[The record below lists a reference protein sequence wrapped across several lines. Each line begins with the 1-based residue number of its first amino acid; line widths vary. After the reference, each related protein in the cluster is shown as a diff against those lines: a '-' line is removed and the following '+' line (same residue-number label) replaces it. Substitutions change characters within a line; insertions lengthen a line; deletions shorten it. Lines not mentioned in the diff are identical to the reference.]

1 MSRITVLVVDDHAL
15 FRRGLVEVLAEESDI
30 EVVGEAADGHEAIE
44 KAASLRP
51 DVVFMDLNMPG
62 QDGIT
67 STAYLTQRW
76 PDMKVL
82 ILTVSEEPSDLFD
95 VLRVGA
101 RGYVVKTASTVEIA
115 DALRQVH
122 QGWVV
127 LSPAMAPRFLAD
139 LAQPSG
145 PRPAP
150 QSAQGKEAAAWQLT
164 NRELEVL
171 QLVARHLSNVE
182 VASAL
187 VISENTVKT
196 HIKSILSKLQAKS
209 RREAL
214 VQAER
219 FGLLEDNPE
228 DTFRRRR

>member
-82 ILTVSEEPSDLFD
+82 ILTVSEDPSDLFD

-127 LSPAMAPRFLAD
+127 LSPAMAPRFLSD

-150 QSAQGKEAAAWQLT
+150 QSAQGDEAATWQLT

-182 VASAL
+182 VATAL
-187 VISENTVKT
+187 MISENTVKT

-214 VQAER
+214 AQAER

-228 DTFRRRR
+228 DAARRRR

>member
-15 FRRGLVEVLAEESDI
+15 FRRGLIEVLAEESDI

-145 PRPAP
+145 PRSAP

-171 QLVARHLSNVE
+171 QLVARHLSNIE

-228 DTFRRRR
+228 DTSHRRR